1 MTEQQSWMD
10 YECEVTESKGILDP
24 MQEYTFELTEAEV
37 KQGVIFHKS
46 APKEL
51 KGQLLADLDE
61 EERATI
67 KEKWCGT
74 LFEMKFQTI
83 DEDVDVELK
92 EANWIDKLT
101 VNTNDPKYQ
110 SRLVTMIEKLGNV
123 VDPETTIKLGDYFK
137 VGMQFKAHVKP
148 QLDKQKKETGYH
160 ELDLNTIKAIGAKP
174 QKQNSF
180 AEVLPET
187 KEKVLD
193 AIKGSDSK
201 DSAMKL
207 LVANKKTSLIG
218 VFLAMMESGEVGYA
232 KK

>member
-1 MTEQQSWMD
+1 MSEQTSWQD
-10 YECEVTESKGILDP
+10 YECEVTESKGILDVT
-24 MQEYTFELTEAEV
+24 QEYTFELTEAEV
-37 KQGVIFHKS
+37 KQGVIFHKN

-74 LFEMKFQTI
+74 LFEMHFQTV
-83 DEDVDVELK
+83 DEDVDAELK

-110 SRLVTMIEKLGNV
+110 SRLITMIEKLGNA

-148 QLDKQKKETGYH
+148 QTDKKGKETGYH
-160 ELDLNTIKAIGAKP
+160 ELDLNTVKAIGSIAKP
-174 QKQNSF
+174 NQTF
-180 AEVLPET
+180 AEVD
-187 KEKVLD
+187 KELQAKVLD
-193 AIKGSDSK
+193 AIKGSNSK
-201 DSAMKL
+201 DSAMEI
-207 LVANKKTSLIG
+207 LVATKKTSLIG
-218 VFLAMMESGEVGYA
+218 AFLAMVESGEIGYA
-232 KK
+232 K